1 MNALAARM
9 LAGCRSVVA
18 APAAPMVASAALVAG
33 IAWLAALL
41 TWQLL
46 PGPAARPDTTIPSAA
61 PTATADEGAGGS
73 ADVASLHLFGEA
85 PATTEPAA
93 AQAEPADA
101 PETRLNLRLT
111 GVFATGN
118 GDGLAIIVVGN
129 AEEAVFGVGE
139 RVAGQARIDGIYADR
154 VLLERNGGLETLRL
168 AEEGLAGDSIGDD
181 SARRGSGNREIQ
193 RIARRAR
200 ELRQRL
206 VRNPLELARMVRFQ
220 PYRRDGE
227 LIGYRIQPRSADA
240 QLLTDLGLQPTDV
253 ITEINGLSLS
263 DPNQAR
269 QALARMR
276 TARTISVTWLRD
288 GRELRMTVP
297 IGPTS

>member
-9 LAGCRSVVA
+9 LAGCRSAVTT
-18 APAAPMVASAALVAG
+18 PAAPMVASAALVAG

-46 PGPAARPDTTIPSAA
+46 PGPTPRPDTTIPSTAPAA
-61 PTATADEGAGGS
+61 AGDAGDS

-85 PATTEPAA
+85 PAAAEPTA

-101 PETRLNLRLT
+101 PDTRLNLRLT

-118 GDGLAIIVVGN
+118 GDGIAIIVVGN

-139 RVAGQARIDGIYADR
+139 RVAGQAQIDGIYADR
-154 VLLERNGGLETLRL
+154 VILERNGSLETLRL
-168 AEEGLAGDSIGDD
+168 SEQGLNGEAIDGD
-181 SARRGSGNREIQ
+181 SARRDGGNREIQ

-240 QLLTDLGLQPTDV
+240 QLLADLGLRPTDV
-253 ITEINGLSLS
+253 ITEVNGLSLR
-263 DPNQAR
+263 DPNQAQ
-269 QALARMR
+269 QALERMR